1 MPPPFVHLRRMLN
14 KLYLLS
20 SEPFMSHLSPFAFL
34 VLTSLVLVGCGA
46 GESEFELTAS
56 QKIQVDERTAPV
68 GSVMMAGQVSI
79 VDAGSSQADVK
90 KVSLSEGS
98 EHIVKMLNSGDGGNM
113 IFEPAVIKVS
123 KGDTIH
129 FKAVDMAHN
138 SATIEGMIPEGAA
151 SWASALS
158 QDVSVTLDAEG
169 VYVYQCDPH
178 AMMAMVG
185 VIQVGEAVNM
195 SEIQASANQHKSN
208 FMMNG
213 DRLSG
218 YLSQL

>member
-1 MPPPFVHLRRMLN
+1 
-14 KLYLLS
+14 
-20 SEPFMSHLSPFAFL
+20 MSHLNPFTFL
-34 VLTSLVLVGCGA
+34 VLTSALLVGCGA
-46 GESEFELTAS
+46 GESDFELTAS
-56 QKIQVDERTAPV
+56 QKAEVDKITAPV
-68 GSVMMAGQVSI
+68 GSVMMAGQVSM
-79 VDAGSSQADVK
+79 VDTGSSQAEVQ

-138 SATIEGMIPEGAA
+138 SATIDGMIPDGAS

-158 QDVSVTLDAEG
+158 QDVSITLDTEG

-195 SEIQASANQHKSN
+195 SEIEASAELQKSN